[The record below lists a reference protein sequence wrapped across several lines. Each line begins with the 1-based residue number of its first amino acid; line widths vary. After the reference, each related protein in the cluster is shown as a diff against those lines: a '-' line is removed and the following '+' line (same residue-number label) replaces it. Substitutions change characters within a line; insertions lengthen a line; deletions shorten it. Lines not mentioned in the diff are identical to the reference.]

1 MEIVVERLNDRG
13 GGMMKKPS
21 DIKLESV
28 YIAWCDAIESPSGH
42 GVLPFEAFKEGFR
55 QGLLFG
61 LNRPYISTPPKDK
74 TRCPFCEGKLSFGLS
89 NEQWVCIDCGADDSI
104 PPNTE
109 ENQNE
114 T

>member
-1 MEIVVERLNDRG
+1 
-13 GGMMKKPS
+13 MMKKPS

-61 LNRPYISTPPKDK
+61 MNRPYISTPPKDK

-109 ENQNE
+109 ENQRTN
-114 T
+114 